1 MTTLL
6 QDLRFGLRMLAKN
19 PGFTAVAVLTLA
31 LGIGVNTAIFTL
43 VDAMVLR
50 PMPVSNPDRLVV
62 LGVKSPQGVD
72 ANLSYPDYEDIRQQV
87 KSFSGV
93 TIYDRVGRFLN
104 SFDES
109 DQVLVDEVTPDYFT
123 VLGVRPLRGRV
134 FSPEL
139 DSKPQSG
146 FGVVISYRLWRGRL
160 GGDPAIVGKEIKLT
174 GNLATVI
181 GVTPPYFQGLNRLVP
196 TDIWLPEP

>member
-1 MTTLL
+1 MTTLI

-31 LGIGVNTAIFTL
+31 LGIGVNTVIFTL

-62 LGVKSPQGVD
+62 LEVKSPEGVD
-72 ANLSYPDYEDIRQQV
+72 PILSYQDYEDIRQQV

-104 SFDES
+104 SLDES
-109 DQVLVDEVTPDYFT
+109 DQVLVDRVTPDYFS

-139 DSKPQSG
+139 DGKPQSVL
-146 FGVVISYRLWRGRL
+146 GVVISYRLWRGRL

-174 GNLATVI
+174 GKLATVI
-181 GVTPPYFQGLNRLVP
+181 GVTPP
-196 TDIWLPEP
+196 